1 MHHNYFTQAFTT
13 AFKKAVQSDAASAKL
28 LQQRQEGRRRFLK
41 NAAILGAGA
50 VMLPS
55 FLQAN
60 DVAGKKNIVIVGAGI
75 AGLNAAYQLK
85 KMGLSATVYE
95 ASNRVGGRMFTVQNY
110 FGKNLSTDLG
120 GEFVDANH
128 EDLLQLAKE
137 LDVPLFDLRTDALE
151 KDMLYFENRSYSEN
165 DLATALQPFVAQL
178 AKDVVSL
185 PDELNYKNAQQLE
198 RLDNQSVEEYLTNIG
213 ISGWLFN
220 FLDVMLSRE
229 YGMEIAEQSA
239 LNFLIM
245 LDKSGG
251 FYGEHEIYKIKGGSQ
266 QLTDTIFLKVKD
278 RVKLKHELAAIKEKN
293 NGYEL
298 SFRNN
303 KTPVTIKADYV
314 ILALPFSILRHIKM
328 DVPMPAEKR
337 KCIDEFGVGNSSKF
351 IMGMNNKPW
360 RSGKKQGYCFTDE
373 SFGCGWDST
382 HMQSEAVAS
391 FTVFGGGSFSD
402 KIFSEKS
409 EKLVEEFA
417 TAVAKIYAGSNQMF
431 TGKHIRFCWAKH
443 PYSKAGYTSF
453 KKGQYSSIVG
463 WEAVPVGNIYFAGE
477 HVSAQFQGFMNG
489 AAETGRMA
497 AQQIAAN
504 ILLEKTK
511 AK

>member
-1 MHHNYFTQAFTT
+1 MHHNYFTQTFTT
-13 AFKKAVQSDAASAKL
+13 AFKKAVQSDAASAKF

-41 NAAILGAGA
+41 NAAILGTGA

-60 DVAGKKNIVIVGAGI
+60 DVESKKNIVIVGAGM

-95 ASNRVGGRMFTVQNY
+95 ASSRVGGRMFTVQNY
-110 FGKNLSTDLG
+110 FGNNLSTDLG
-120 GEFVDANH
+120 GEFVDANQ

-137 LDVPLFDLRTDALE
+137 LNVPLYDLRTDSFQKEVLF
-151 KDMLYFENRSYSEN
+151 FENQSYGEKE
-165 DLATALQPFVAQL
+165 LVTALQPFVAQL

-185 PDELNYKNAQQLE
+185 PSALNYKNARQLE
-198 RLDNQSVEEYLTNIG
+198 RLDHQSVKEYLTDIG
-213 ISGWLFN
+213 ISGWLYN
-220 FLDVMLSRE
+220 FLDVMLSCE

-245 LDKSGG
+245 LDKSGE
-251 FYGEHEIYKIKGGSQ
+251 FYGEHEIFKIKGGSQ
-266 QLTDTIFLKVKD
+266 QLTDAIYLKVKD
-278 RVKLKHELAAIKEKN
+278 RVRLKHELAAIKEKN
-293 NGYEL
+293 GAYEL
-298 SFRNN
+298 SFSNN
-303 KTPVTIKADYV
+303 KMPVTIKADYV

-328 DVPMPAEKR
+328 DVLMPAEKR

-351 IMGMNNKPW
+351 IIGMNTKPW
-360 RSGKKQGYCFTDE
+360 RSANKQGYCFTDE

-382 HMQSEAVAS
+382 HMQSEAAAS
-391 FTVFGGGSFSD
+391 FTVFGGGKSSD
-402 KIFSEKS
+402 KIFTDKPQQ
-409 EKLVEEFA
+409 LMQEF
-417 TAVAKIYAGSNQMF
+417 TPAVTKIYSGNNDMF
-431 TGKHIRFCWAKH
+431 TGKHIKFCWAKQ
-443 PYSKAGYTSF
+443 PFTKGGYTSF

-489 AAETGRMA
+489 AAETGRVA
-497 AQQIAAN
+497 AQQIAEN
-504 ILLEKTK
+504 ILLEKTN